1 MHALTRRAQRALVI
15 TAATTVGLVPAAA
28 AFASPAQHHP
38 AGHARRTAHRSH
50 HHRSHRHVRT
60 RSGARLGQRA
70 VRIASHQRGKPYV
83 WGADGPHA
91 FDCSGLVKYVYDKLG
106 VHLPHHAATQ
116 YTRVRHVWHVGER
129 PGDLIFFALAGG
141 GTRAIDHVGIY
152 AGHHTMWVARH
163 PGTTITREHIWTSH
177 YWVGRVR

>member
-1 MHALTRRAQRALVI
+1 MPALTRRVRRTLAI
-15 TAATTVGLVPAAA
+15 TAATTFGLMPAAA

-38 AGHARRTAHRSH
+38 GRHAHHVTH
-50 HHRSHRHVRT
+50 HHGTRRHHTRRHR
-60 RSGARLGQRA
+60 GAELGRRA
-70 VRIASHQRGKPYV
+70 VRVASYQRGKPYV
-83 WGADGPHA
+83 WGAAGPHA
-91 FDCSGLVKYVYDKLG
+91 FDCSGLVKYVYGKLG

-116 YTRVRHVWHVGER
+116 YRMTRHVSHAAER

-152 AGHHTMWVARH
+152 SGHHAMWVARH
-163 PGTTITREHIWTSH
+163 TGTTITREHIWTSR

>member
-1 MHALTRRAQRALVI
+1 MHALPRRARRVLVI
-15 TAATTVGLVPAAA
+15 TAATMFGLVPAAA
-28 AFASPAQHHP
+28 AFASPAHHHP
-38 AGHARRTAHRSH
+38 RRHAHHTTHHSHRHHHHARRQG
-50 HHRSHRHVRT
+50 
-60 RSGARLGQRA
+60 GAKLGERA

-83 WGADGPHA
+83 WGAAGPHA

-116 YTRVRHVWHVGER
+116 YTRTRHVSHHAER

-152 AGHHTMWVARH
+152 SGHHAMWVARH
-163 PGTTITREHIWTSH
+163 TGTTITREHIWTH
-177 YWVGRVR
+177 RYWVGRVR